1 MLQLKKEE
9 KELKEKNLKENNL
22 FASKIT
28 SSKLTNLTRKNKKI
42 SANSRKKT
50 KISKGRVGELKGH
63 IGSFSDGVLKIRK
76 HELKKIKS

>member
-1 MLQLKKEE
+1 L
-9 KELKEKNLKENNL
+9 
-22 FASKIT
+22 A
-28 SSKLTNLTRKNKKI
+28 NLTRKNKKI